1 MSENNRPDSEQ
12 KKDQTTAE
20 DILAQVDSILADLE
34 NSAVAQL
41 FAAPE
46 KNLNPK
52 RIKNRLKK
60 KNQRRPASL
69 SRRTRMRNS
78 RKPIHRTKV
87 KANLRRRK
95 RRPRKR
101 QQLSLQSPRRN
112 QTQLRNRRKMRK
124 TNLTKKKI
132 RRMRPKTRATGTNR
146 NLTTKV

>member
-46 KNLNPK
+46 KPK
-52 RIKNRLKK
+52 PEENKK
-60 KNQRRPASL
+60 PQNQRRPPSL

-101 QQLSLQSPRRN
+101 RQLSPQSPRMN

-124 TNLTKKKI
+124 MNLTKKKI

>member
-46 KNLNPK
+46 KPK
-52 RIKNRLKK
+52 PEEIKNCLKK

-69 SRRTRMRNS
+69 SRRTRMQNS

-101 QQLSLQSPRRN
+101 RQLSLQSPRRN
-112 QTQLRNRRKMRK
+112 QTQLRNRRKFG
-124 TNLTKKKI
+124 
-132 RRMRPKTRATGTNR
+132 RRI
-146 NLTTKV
+146 

>member
-46 KNLNPK
+46 K
-52 RIKNRLKK
+52 
-60 KNQRRPASL
+60 RPASL
-69 SRRTRMRNS
+69 SRRTRMQNS

-101 QQLSLQSPRRN
+101 RQLSLQSPRRN
-112 QTQLRNRRKMRK
+112 QTQLRNRRKIRK

>member
-46 KNLNPK
+46 KPK
-52 RIKNRLKK
+52 PEENKK
-60 KNQRRPASL
+60 PPEKEESAPPGEPEPPDQEC
-69 SRRTRMRNS
+69 RNS

-95 RRPRKR
+95 RRRGSR
-101 QQLSLQSPRRN
+101 GS
-112 QTQLRNRRKMRK
+112 
-124 TNLTKKKI
+124 
-132 RRMRPKTRATGTNR
+132 
-146 NLTTKV
+146 

>member
-46 KNLNPK
+46 KPK
-52 RIKNRLKK
+52 PEENKK
-60 KNQRRPASL
+60 PPEKEVR
-69 SRRTRMRNS
+69 
-78 RKPIHRTKV
+78 
-87 KANLRRRK
+87 ANLRRRK
-95 RRPRKR
+95 RRPRKLR
-101 QQLSLQSPRRN
+101 QLSPQSPRMN

-132 RRMRPKTRATGTNR
+132 RRTRPKARATGTNR

>member
-46 KNLNPK
+46 KPK
-52 RIKNRLKK
+52 PEENKK
-60 KNQRRPASL
+60 PPEKEESAPPASL
-69 SRRTRMRNS
+69 SRRIRMRNS

-101 QQLSLQSPRRN
+101 RQLSLQSPRMN
-112 QTQLRNRRKMRK
+112 QT
-124 TNLTKKKI
+124 
-132 RRMRPKTRATGTNR
+132 
-146 NLTTKV
+146 

>member
-34 NSAVAQL
+34 NSAVAPL
-41 FAAPE
+41 R
-46 KNLNPK
+46 KSLNPK
-52 RIKNRLKK
+52 RTKNRLKK

-95 RRPRKR
+95 RRLRKLR
-101 QQLSLQSPRRN
+101 QLSLQSPRRN

-124 TNLTKKKI
+124 TNLTKKKL
-132 RRMRPKTRATGTNR
+132 RRMRPKTRTTGTNR

>member
-46 KNLNPK
+46 KPK
-52 RIKNRLKK
+52 PEENKNRLKK

-69 SRRTRMRNS
+69 SRRTRMRSSRKLN

-95 RRPRKR
+95 RRPEEAAAAEPAKP
-101 QQLSLQSPRRN
+101 SEESDAAEESPEDSEDEFDEEED
-112 QTQLRNRRKMRK
+112 
-124 TNLTKKKI
+124 
-132 RRMRPKTRATGTNR
+132 RRMRLKTRTTGTNR
-146 NLTTKV
+146 N

>member
-46 KNLNPK
+46 KP
-52 RIKNRLKK
+52 
-60 KNQRRPASL
+60 
-69 SRRTRMRNS
+69 
-78 RKPIHRTKV
+78 
-87 KANLRRRK
+87 
-95 RRPRKR
+95 
-101 QQLSLQSPRRN
+101 
-112 QTQLRNRRKMRK
+112 RRKMRK

>member
-46 KNLNPK
+46 KPK
-52 RIKNRLKK
+52 PEENKKRLKK

-101 QQLSLQSPRRN
+101 RQLSPQSPRRN
-112 QTQLRNRRKMRK
+112 QT
-124 TNLTKKKI
+124 
-132 RRMRPKTRATGTNR
+132 
-146 NLTTKV
+146 

>member
-41 FAAPE
+41 
-46 KNLNPK
+46 N
-52 RIKNRLKK
+52 
-60 KNQRRPASL
+60 
-69 SRRTRMRNS
+69 

-95 RRPRKR
+95 RRLRKR
-101 QQLSLQSPRRN
+101 RQLRLQSPRRN

-124 TNLTKKKI
+124 TNLTKEKI
-132 RRMRPKTRATGTNR
+132 RRMRLKTRATGMNR